1 MCIGKDHF
9 IFYIIK
15 HDDVRD
21 QPDSRND
28 EHAKEGK
35 HYPNKDRFESE
46 PLLLLLFHTLYFYTQ
61 LKRKI
66 VI

>member
-1 MCIGKDHF
+1 VYIGKDHF

-28 EHAKEGK
+28 KENIFL
-35 HYPNKDRFESE
+35 NKDRFESE

-61 LKRKI
+61 IKRKI